1 MKKTAAV
8 IYFALSVAVLFA
20 RAPKKPHDAF
30 AYRVFEE
37 AVVAFDAGLYGNA
50 LQLANKAKDLR
61 HAEAEYETYVLENA
75 LSPRAVKRVGTD
87 FRDVL
92 AVLGERDEYEAIAI
106 INRYLRR
113 FGQDYFSHSVDQM
126 VSWIKE
132 KAVYPEADFLIGRI
146 YQLEGEFDI
155 ALDFYERARKESAY
169 LDIPEE
175 LFDILYAMAD
185 LAKQQKKDEVYE
197 QTLLLILDNDPNF
210 KDEVLLTAL
219 VRTIDYDTEKHV
231 ERFFMLFRCEPHHS
245 LRALYELGNI
255 YERNGE
261 AEQALKC
268 AALGTVE
275 AFTHILGS
283 LDERDASFSY
293 TDYGAF
299 LRQTARYADVVE
311 WGSRLHVWDLM
322 FQFADRVA
330 ARGDTVFARTL
341 YAIMAESMP
350 DAYWR
355 EEAANRL
362 RSSVVQP
369 DTDGDFIG
377 RAMPPAGI
385 D

>member
-20 RAPKKPHDAF
+20 RAPKKPQDVF

-113 FGQDYFSHSVDQM
+113 FGQDYFSHSVDRM

-185 LAKQQKKDEVYE
+185 LAKQQKKGEVYE

-219 VRTIDYDTEKHV
+219 VRSIDYNTEKHV

-261 AEQALKC
+261 AEQALRC
-268 AALGTVE
+268 AALGTIE

-283 LDERDASFSY
+283 LDERDADFSY

-311 WGSRLHVWDLM
+311 WGSRMHVWDLM

-330 ARGDTVFARTL
+330 ARGDAVFARTL

-362 RSSVVQP
+362 RSYQ
-369 DTDGDFIG
+369 
-377 RAMPPAGI
+377 
-385 D
+385 